1 MIMQK
6 YINLKINP
14 GHLIKDDMFKKLR
27 NTNYLGELFIYVGF
41 SLLAFDWAPLIVLLV
56 FMVAI
61 WIPNMIKKDK
71 SLSRY
76 PEFEN
81 YKKDSSTFIPFLW

>member
-1 MIMQK
+1 MQK
-6 YINLKINP
+6 YINLKLNP

-41 SLLAFDWAPLIVLLV
+41 SLLACDWAPLIALSI
-56 FMVAI
+56 FIFAI

-71 SLSRY
+71 SLSKY
-76 PEFEN
+76 DDFKE
-81 YKKDSSTFIPFLW
+81 YKNNTNRLFPFLY